1 MPSGRR
7 LLITLATLLVVL
19 LGGASVAV
27 AQARNAAPV
36 ADDDAAAVD
45 DDGSDTAITAG
56 ALDHAASAALD
67 HVGGGRVTGTEV
79 DDEESWYE
87 VEVTRD
93 DGTQVD
99 VQLDR
104 DFSVVG
110 DEAERAGDN

>member
-1 MPSGRR
+1 MHPGRR

-27 AQARNAAPV
+27 AQGRNPAPV
-36 ADDDAAAVD
+36 ADDHTDAGD
-45 DDGSDTAITAG
+45 DDGSDTAITG
-56 ALDHAASAALD
+56 SALNRAASAALD
-67 HVGGGRVTGTEV
+67 HVGAGRVTGTEV

-87 VEVTRD
+87 VEVTRG

-110 DEAERAGDN
+110 DEAERSGDD